1 MRSQFEF
8 LGNALIGQYIPRYSW
23 FHVRDPRARLLA
35 FFCVMVG
42 VVFSQN
48 IAGLLLGFLIIIT
61 QYLVAHLPFKPVW
74 KSFLRALPFILILAV
89 LQVILTP
96 ETETSSVLFTI
107 IGLDILQT
115 GVMSALILLIRF
127 AALIALLNAI
137 VMSISTSQITAALF
151 HLFKPLENLGFPVN
165 DLTMVTQITLRYIPL
180 VAQIAEKTAKAQAA
194 RGGDWERRGFNPIK
208 QAKMVLPLI
217 VPIIVMS
224 LKRAETMATAME
236 SRGFN
241 AADERSSY
249 YELAFNWQDA
259 FLIGFS
265 LFFCALMLLS
275 GMIF

>member
-8 LGNALIGQYIPRYSW
+8 LGNTLIGQYIPRHSW

-48 IAGLLLGFLIIIT
+48 IAGLLLGFLIIIA
-61 QYLVAHLPFKPVW
+61 QYLVARLPLKPAW
-74 KSFLRALPFILILAV
+74 KSLLRAVPFILIFAV

-96 ETETSSVLFTI
+96 KTETSLVLFTLF
-107 IGLDILQT
+107 GLDILQT
-115 GVMSALILLIRF
+115 GLMSALILLIRF
-127 AALIALLNAI
+127 AALITLLNAI

-194 RGGDWERRGFNPIK
+194 RGGDWEHRGFNPIK
-208 QAKMVLPLI
+208 QAKMALPLI
-217 VPIIVMS
+217 IPIIVMS
-224 LKRAETMATAME
+224 LKRAETMAVAME

-241 AADERSSY
+241 AVDKRSSY

-265 LFFCALMLLS
+265 LLICAVMLLS
-275 GMIF
+275 GMVF